1 MLSLF
6 DLPVF
11 LLDLGP
17 LDLRVLQR
25 LGLVRVLLAEERA
38 EADQVVL
45 DQNVLLSQ
53 LFLTHTAA
61 LLLPKINMQR
71 VCQLQHDY
79 HQHNDDSI

>member
-38 EADQVVL
+38 ESDQIVL

-53 LFLTHTAA
+53 LFLTDAAA
-61 LLLPKINMQR
+61 LLLPKFKIKCER
-71 VCQLQHDY
+71 QLQL
-79 HQHNDDSI
+79 